1 MNKILRYLIIIGSV
15 LFILTFI
22 IMSII
27 RMNYPYELEWM
38 EGGSVEHTQRI
49 LNGDGIYIEPGI
61 EFIPYIYTP
70 LYYYVSALFCGIFGV
85 GLFPLRLVSTL
96 SALAA
101 GLFIFLLVKKETDD
115 FFSSLLSTG
124 LFFSFYVIGG
134 AWYDLARVD
143 SLFILLFI
151 ISIYFLRQKKNN
163 WYYILAAIFAF
174 LSYFTKQSTLL
185 FAIFVLIY
193 LFLYEKKG
201 FWIFS
206 IIFIGLVLISTIVYN
221 ISTSGWYYFW
231 NYELPAAHRWN
242 FEFTILFFTRDIF
255 EHTGIAV
262 AFAFFYFFINF
273 RNQKRIL
280 SIENSTNVFYLFVC
294 IGMFAGS
301 YFSRLHYGGFLNVII
316 PAYTILSIL
325 TGLSYKKIK
334 DFIESEQSI
343 EVQNLKNNY
352 FFTFLNLIIIA
363 QFLAVVYDPGL
374 QLPSGKDYIAGNN
387 FIQTVKN
394 QKGDVLIPG
403 NTFTYYTLAGKKNFA
418 HIELVNDLYEHNEQ
432 YGQKVMN
439 QLKEHLEKHHFS
451 AIFVN
456 KLFIEHFPFF
466 KKYYDLKGEL
476 FNDESSF
483 KTKTGHITR
492 PEWIYVPKIANEK

>member
-1 MNKILRYLIIIGSV
+1 MNKILRFFIIIGSV
-15 LFILTFI
+15 LFIITFI

-27 RMNYPYELEWM
+27 RMSYPFELEWM
-38 EGGSVEHTQRI
+38 EGGSVEHTQRVM
-49 LNGDGIYIEPGI
+49 NGDGIYVEPGI

-70 LYYYVSALFCGIFGV
+70 FYYYISAMFCGIFGV

-96 SALAA
+96 SALLT
-101 GLFIFLLVKKETDD
+101 GIFIFLLLKKETDD
-115 FFSSLLSTG
+115 LFSSIISTG
-124 LFFSFYVIGG
+124 LFFGFYVIGG

-151 ISIYFLRQKKNN
+151 ISIYLLRQKKNN
-163 WYYILAAIFAF
+163 WYYILSAVFAF

-185 FAIFVLIY
+185 FALFIMIY
-193 LFLYEKKG
+193 LILYERKG
-201 FWIFS
+201 FWIYS
-206 IIFIGLVLISTIVYN
+206 LIFVGLVLVSTIIFNY
-221 ISTSGWYYFW
+221 STSGWYYFW

-242 FEFTILFFTRDIF
+242 IEFTILFFTRDIF

-262 AFAFFYFFINF
+262 SFAFIYFFINF
-273 RNQKRIL
+273 SNQKSFL
-280 SIENSTNVFYLFVC
+280 SKNNNTYAFYLFVC

-334 DFIESEQSI
+334 DLIEIQQSS
-343 EVQNLKNNY
+343 EVQNLKYNY
-352 FFTFLNLIIIA
+352 FLIFLNLTIVA

-374 QLPSGKDYIAGNN
+374 QLPSEKDYISGNK
-387 FIQTVKN
+387 FIQAVKTQN
-394 QKGDVLIPG
+394 GHVLIPG
-403 NTFTYYTLAGKKNFA
+403 NTHTYYKLAGKKNFA
-418 HIELVNDLYEHNEQ
+418 HIELINDLYEHNEQ

-439 QLKEHLEKHHFS
+439 EFKEHLETHHFS
-451 AIFVN
+451 AIFAN
-456 KLFIEHFPFF
+456 KLFREHFPFF
-466 KKYYDLKGEL
+466 KNYYEFKGEL

-492 PEWIYVPKIANEK
+492 PEWLYVPKNTYKK